1 MLYVFVVVYSLSC
14 VQLFC
19 DPMGYSPPGSSFHG
33 ISQARNWS
41 ELSSPPGDLTD
52 SQGFATCAS
61 STGRQILYE
70 GSLMCIFQF
79 SSVQFSHVWLFAT
92 PQTAARQASLSFT
105 ISQSQL
111 KLLSIELVMPSNH
124 LILSSPSPPTFQSF
138 PASGSF
144 PMSQLFVSRGQSIGA
159 LASVLPM
166 NIQDWFPLGWTGWI
180 SLQSKG
186 LSRVFSN
193 TIVQKHQFFSTQL
206 SYSPTLTSIH
216 DYWKNHSLD

>member
-79 SSVQFSHVWLFAT
+79 SSVQSVMSDSLRPHRL
-92 PQTAARQASLSFT
+92 QHARF
-105 ISQSQL
+105 
-111 KLLSIELVMPSNH
+111 PCR
-124 LILSSPSPPTFQSF
+124 SPSPRVSSNSCPLSWWCHPTISSCHPLLLPPFNLSQHQGLFQW
-138 PASGSF
+138 
-144 PMSQLFVSRGQSIGA
+144 VSSLYHVA
-159 LASVLPM
+159 KVLE
-166 NIQDWFPLGWTGWI
+166 L
-180 SLQSKG
+180 
-186 LSRVFSN
+186 
-193 TIVQKHQFFSTQL
+193 
-206 SYSPTLTSIH
+206 
-216 DYWKNHSLD
+216 